1 MLDYKVKIGI
11 IAMRRNTTDR
21 PRSASWNWHSPQE
34 REKEIVAYIENNFSN
49 SNVEFV
55 NTKGLGIGN
64 LIFDNASAK
73 QAIERMQREK
83 VDAIVIVNCNFGNEE
98 AAGDIAL
105 ALGKPVLLWAPLD
118 EEYSEDGTRTTDS
131 QCGLFGVSRQLQR
144 LHIPFSNIPSCRV
157 DSEEF
162 ETGFS
167 RFIRVACMVKNFKGM
182 RIGQVGTRPTPFYSV
197 IYNESEL
204 LEKSRNGDLG
214 ARNKLIEHNLRLVAH
229 IVKKYYANSSN
240 QDDLISIGTIGL
252 IKAVSTFKSDK
263 NIRLATYA
271 SRCIENEILMYFRN
285 QKKSAQDVYISDPI
299 DTDKEG
305 NSLTL
310 IDVIADKSDIVE
322 ELDTKLK
329 LEKLKTIIS
338 DVLDQR
344 EFEIIEL
351 RYGLGNKPELTQREI
366 AKKLNISRSYVSRIE
381 KSALEKL
388 RQQF

>member
-1 MLDYKVKIGI
+1 M
-11 IAMRRNTTDR
+11 
-21 PRSASWNWHSPQE
+21 
-34 REKEIVAYIENNFSN
+34 F
-49 SNVEFV
+49 
-55 NTKGLGIGN
+55 N
-64 LIFDNASAK
+64 LILQMLSNLYYFALHVTGAGSFPTPLSAK
-73 QAIERMQREK
+73 R
-83 VDAIVIVNCNFGNEE
+83 
-98 AAGDIAL
+98 
-105 ALGKPVLLWAPLD
+105 
-118 EEYSEDGTRTTDS
+118 
-131 QCGLFGVSRQLQR
+131 
-144 LHIPFSNIPSCRV
+144 
-157 DSEEF
+157 
-162 ETGFS
+162 
-167 RFIRVACMVKNFKGM
+167 
-182 RIGQVGTRPTPFYSV
+182 
-197 IYNESEL
+197 ESEL